1 MRRGIMISYAG
12 AGFDGAGAALGA
24 IFRFLYFTDK
34 KKNSRKSVERRL
46 HTHK

>member
-1 MRRGIMISYAG
+1 MISYAG

-34 KKNSRKSVERRL
+34 KKKKKQQKISGEKVT
-46 HTHK
+46 HT